1 MEGISTIAQPSTI
14 NSWESWSAN
23 QAFTSNP
30 DYPRWIGFRLEALQA
45 TAEQGERFVEV
56 ADCTLTLDSNF
67 TPTVTVGAE
76 QDNYLLDCVIANDTT
91 GLSIRV
97 THIMGLNDE
106 LEVNTDAKTIIDLS
120 DNSSQFQA
128 RKLVEGARLQWLPLA
143 AGENTLSFT
152 DAGTNGV
159 TITIEWEQRY
169 YS

>member
-1 MEGISTIAQPSTI
+1 
-14 NSWESWSAN
+14 
-23 QAFTSNP
+23 
-30 DYPRWIGFRLEALQA
+30 
-45 TAEQGERFVEV
+45 
-56 ADCTLTLDSNF
+56 
-67 TPTVTVGAE
+67 
-76 QDNYLLDCVIANDTT
+76 
-91 GLSIRV
+91 
-97 THIMGLNDE
+97 MGLNDE

-159 TITIEWEQRY
+159 TITIDWEQRY